1 MTPTDRRSF
10 VYLGWQGN
18 ANFGDDLLHETWRA
32 ALDDPLDVEAPLNAR
47 DYLRRAAAFARDRL
61 RTRRSERV
69 VLIGG
74 GTTVGFAAWAEHAR
88 LAVRNYAAAG
98 IIGVG
103 LGAAASS
110 DAYALERHRQQWA
123 AWRDLDRLRI
133 AGVRGP
139 ITEDEVTTHLGP
151 VTISGDP
158 ALLYPLV
165 RPVQPAGD
173 PGARRIGVSLG
184 SDPTSRFD
192 VDTAAAAVDAH
203 ARATGADQV
212 VAFALSVPDQSV
224 ARALSD
230 RLRTPSVV
238 HEYTDV
244 AETMSVIA
252 GCNLMVSE
260 RLHGAVAAIALDVP
274 TVPLSYASKCDDFWA
289 SLTGH
294 PAPITVGH
302 TADDLVQA
310 MQGADAVRS
319 QIAGAVLVQQE
330 HLAGIRR
337 ELTEWRRGARSTAD
351 LLTPTTAPAVG
362 PA

>member
-10 VYLGWQGN
+10 VYLGWQGH

-32 ALDDPLDVEAPLNAR
+32 ALDDPLDIVAPLNAR
-47 DYLRRAAAFARDRL
+47 DYLRGAASFARDRL
-61 RTRRSERV
+61 RTRRAERV

-88 LAVRNYAAAG
+88 LAARNYVAAG
-98 IIGVG
+98 IVGVG
-103 LGAAASS
+103 LGAAAGS
-110 DAYALERHRQQWA
+110 DTYALDRHQQDWE
-123 AWRDLDRLRI
+123 AWHDLDRLRI

-139 ITEDEVTTHLGP
+139 ITELEVTTHLGP

-165 RPVQPAGD
+165 RPVQPAGT
-173 PGARRIGVSLG
+173 PGERRIGVSLG

-192 VDTAAAAVDAH
+192 VETVATAVDAH

-212 VAFALSVPDQSV
+212 VAFALSVPDRAV
-224 ARALSD
+224 ARTLSE

-238 HEYTDV
+238 HEYADV
-244 AETMSVIA
+244 AETMSAIA
-252 GCNLMVSE
+252 ACDLVVSE
-260 RLHGAVAAIALDVP
+260 RLHGAVAAVSLDVP

-302 TADDLVQA
+302 TADDLVRAMRQA
-310 MQGADAVRS
+310 DTARS
-319 QIAGAVLVQQE
+319 AITGAVFAQQE
-330 HLAGIRR
+330 RLEGIRR
-337 ELTEWRRGARSTAD
+337 ELSEWRHGVRSTTA
-351 LLTPTTAPAVG
+351 LLDSSGASA
-362 PA
+362 

>member
-1 MTPTDRRSF
+1 MTRSDRRSL

-32 ALDDPLDVEAPLNAR
+32 ALDDPLEVEAPLNTR
-47 DYLRRAAAFARDRL
+47 DYLRGAARFGRDRL
-61 RTRRSERV
+61 RMLRSERV

-74 GTTVGFAAWAEHAR
+74 GTTVGFAAWAHHAR
-88 LAVRNYAAAG
+88 RAVRNYGAAG

-103 LGAAASS
+103 LGTAASS
-110 DAYALERHRQQWA
+110 DAHSLGGHRQHWD
-123 AWRDLDRLRI
+123 AWRDLDCLRI

-139 ITEDEVTTHLGP
+139 ITEDQVTTHLGP
-151 VTISGDP
+151 VSVSGDP

-165 RPVQPAGD
+165 RPVQPAGA
-173 PGARRIGVSLG
+173 PGERRIGVSLG

-192 VDTAAAAVDAH
+192 LETVAAAVDAH

-212 VAFALSVPDQSV
+212 VVFALSLPDRAV
-224 ARALSD
+224 ARTLSE

-252 GCNLMVSE
+252 GCDLVVSE
-260 RLHGAVAAIALDVP
+260 RLHGAVAAVALDVP

-302 TADDLVQA
+302 TADDLALA
-310 MQGADAVRS
+310 MHDADRALAEAR
-319 QIAGAVLVQQE
+319 GAVSAQQE
-330 HLAGIRR
+330 RLEGVRR
-337 ELTEWRRGARSTAD
+337 ELLAWKRGLRSTAD
-351 LLTPTTAPAVG
+351 LLFPDGVPA
-362 PA
+362 

>member
-1 MTPTDRRSF
+1 MTRTDRRSL

-47 DYLRRAAAFARDRL
+47 DYLRGAAAFARDRL

-74 GTTVGFAAWAEHAR
+74 GTTVGFAAWADHAR

-139 ITEDEVTTHLGP
+139 ITEHEVTTHLGP

-165 RPVQPAGD
+165 RPVQPSGD

-184 SDPTSRFD
+184 SDPHSRFD
-192 VDTAAAAVDAH
+192 VETVATAVDAH
-203 ARATGADQV
+203 ARTVGADQV
-212 VAFALSVPDQSV
+212 VAFALSAADQSV
-224 ARALSD
+224 ARALSE
-230 RLRTPSVV
+230 RLRTPSVI
-238 HEYTDV
+238 HDYTDV
-244 AETMSVIA
+244 AETMSAIA
-252 GCNLMVSE
+252 GCELVVSE
-260 RLHGAVAAIALDVP
+260 RLHGVVAAIALGVP
-274 TVPLSYASKCDDFWA
+274 TVPLSYASKCDDFWS
-289 SLTGH
+289 SLTGD

-302 TADDLVQA
+302 STEDLISA

-319 QIAGAVLVQQE
+319 AVAGAVFAQQE
-330 HLAGIRR
+330 RLEGIRR
-337 ELTEWRRGARSTAD
+337 ELADWKRGARSTAE
-351 LLTPTTAPAVG
+351 LLTASAVSV
-362 PA
+362 

>member
-1 MTPTDRRSF
+1 MTRSDRRSL

-32 ALDDPLDVEAPLNAR
+32 ALDDPLDIVAPLNAR
-47 DYLRRAAAFARDRL
+47 DYLRGAASFARDRL
-61 RTRRSERV
+61 RTRRAERV

-88 LAVRNYAAAG
+88 LAARNYGAAG
-98 IIGVG
+98 IVGVG

-110 DAYALERHRQQWA
+110 DTYALDRHQQDWK
-123 AWRDLDRLRI
+123 AWHDLDRLRI

-139 ITEDEVTTHLGP
+139 ITELEVTTHLGP

-165 RPVQPAGD
+165 RSVQPAGA
-173 PGARRIGVSLG
+173 PGERRIGVSLG

-192 VDTAAAAVDAH
+192 VEAVATAVDAH

-224 ARALSD
+224 ARALSE

-252 GCNLMVSE
+252 GCDLVVSE
-260 RLHGAVAAIALDVP
+260 RLHGAVAAVSLDVP

-302 TADDLVQA
+302 TADDLVRAMRQA
-310 MQGADAVRS
+310 DTVRS
-319 QIAGAVLVQQE
+319 AITGAVFAQQE
-330 HLAGIRR
+330 RLEGIRR
-337 ELTEWRRGARSTAD
+337 ELSEWRRGARSTTA
-351 LLTPTTAPAVG
+351 LLDPSGASA
-362 PA
+362 